1 MNSWHDPRKHVE
13 CYAIKKPFEDAF
25 AADSFLEGYL
35 KDSILSLKSMLGQEN
50 DTQARPNICNA
61 DRVVNIATLYLAQ
74 VLGVSLTDIIED
86 YTYVATATHV
96 FPNDLLNPITVYIPD
111 NEPGFPDLEQIYWS
125 IIDQFTRASEPNIRK
140 DKSPLWCWY
149 VGVAVNDHCRSTKNS
164 KSCAEDI
171 CSDIWKYFLEACHR
185 VRSIDTSS
193 GDYALRPLYGPS
205 RYCLWIPH
213 QDYKAYYISR
223 KWSLGCPDMGR
234 YLRDYA
240 DTSVIDG
247 YLHLYQA
254 VDPTSNH
261 VDYRV
266 PGTAFKY
273 KCSTGFGLPDYSN
286 PDREIMCQGNRKADF
301 SAVTE
306 NCKRK
311 YCKR

>member
-1 MNSWHDPRKHVE
+1 
-13 CYAIKKPFEDAF
+13 
-25 AADSFLEGYL
+25 
-35 KDSILSLKSMLGQEN
+35 MLGQEN
-50 DTQARPNICNA
+50 DTLARPNICNA

-74 VLGVSLTDIIED
+74 VLGISLTTIIED

-96 FPNDLLNPITVYIPD
+96 FPNSLTEPITVYIPD
-111 NEPGFPDLEQIYWS
+111 NEPEFPDLEQIYWS
-125 IIDQFTRASEPNIRK
+125 ILDQFTMASEPSIRK

-149 VGVAVNDHCRSTKNS
+149 VGQAVYDHCRSTKNS
-164 KSCAEDI
+164 ENCAEDN
-171 CSDIWKYFLEACHR
+171 CRDIWKYFLEACHR

-193 GDYALRPLYGPS
+193 GDYKWELTSQPT
-205 RYCLWIPH
+205 RYCLWIPN

-223 KWSLGCPDMGR
+223 SWSLGCPDMGR
-234 YLRDYA
+234 YLRTYA

-254 VDPTSNH
+254 VDPTANH

-266 PGTAFKY
+266 PGTAFRY

-286 PDREIMCQGNRKADF
+286 PDREILCQGNRKADF

-311 YCKR
+311 YSWLKKYTSLPPKSILAFQLLIAWRTQPLGQSEPGLIIKYFMEQ